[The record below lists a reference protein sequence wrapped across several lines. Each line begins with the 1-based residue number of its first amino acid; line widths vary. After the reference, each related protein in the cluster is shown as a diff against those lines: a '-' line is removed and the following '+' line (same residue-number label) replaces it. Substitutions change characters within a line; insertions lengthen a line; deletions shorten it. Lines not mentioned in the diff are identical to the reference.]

1 MEEGERGRCE
11 DGVAVNAKEGGNS
24 EEVVFEDVVGAEVV
38 RGGDRGE
45 GDSATGGGGHRVG
58 SPPAWERVMGGT
70 SWEEQRWDMEGKVE
84 ARKRITEAPLS
95 HTMGESLGRTLARI

>member
-1 MEEGERGRCE
+1 M
-11 DGVAVNAKEGGNS
+11 
-24 EEVVFEDVVGAEVV
+24 AEIGWKVIV
-38 RGGDRGE
+38 PPAEADM
-45 GDSATGGGGHRVG
+45 G

-95 HTMGESLGRTLARI
+95 HTIGESLGRTLARI